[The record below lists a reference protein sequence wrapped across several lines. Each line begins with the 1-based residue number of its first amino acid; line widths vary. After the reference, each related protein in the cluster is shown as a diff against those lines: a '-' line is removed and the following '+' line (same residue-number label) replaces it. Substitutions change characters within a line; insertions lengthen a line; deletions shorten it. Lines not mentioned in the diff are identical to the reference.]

1 MQLSALDWQRQI
13 YLNGF
18 AGKRN
23 KIPIDFDSLERR
35 AQQMMSPEAFAYIAG
50 GAGREITMRNNVQAF
65 DAHDI
70 VPQMLHNV
78 SICDTTL
85 ELFGKKIPSPI
96 LVAPIGVLEMISEEA
111 DRAVARAAAR
121 VGTPYIFSNQASIPM
136 EVCAAEMGDTSRWF
150 QLYWSKSSE
159 LVQSFIQRA
168 ENCGCNA
175 LVVTLDTT
183 MLGWRSRDLN
193 CAYLP
198 FLYGKGIAQYT
209 SDPVFLSML
218 ESNQTATIKQDITV
232 HTLMGLIEMVKNFPG
247 NGFIT
252 KLKSRK
258 PIQAI
263 QQFIATYS
271 NARTTW
277 EDLKWLR
284 NQTKLPIVLK
294 GILHPDD
301 ARKVMDYGM
310 DGIIVSNHGGRQV
323 DGAIASLNA
332 LPEIARIIQNRLPVL
347 LDSGVRSGADVFKAL
362 ALGAQAVCVGRPYV
376 YGLAIAGESGVTEV
390 LRNLMSEF
398 ELTMAL
404 AGCKNCGEINRNN
417 LRG

>member
-13 YLNGF
+13 YLKGF

-23 KIPIDFDSLERR
+23 KIPVDFDSLERR
-35 AQQMMSPEAFAYIAG
+35 AKQMMSPEAFAYIAG

-70 VPQMLHNV
+70 VPQMLRNV
-78 SICDTTL
+78 SVCDTTI

-96 LVAPIGVLEMISEEA
+96 LVAPIGVLEMVSEQA

-121 VGTPYIFSNQASIPM
+121 AGTPYIFSNQASIPM
-136 EVCAAEMGDTSRWF
+136 EECAAEMGDTSRWF
-150 QLYWSKSSE
+150 QLYWSKSNE
-159 LVQSFIQRA
+159 LVRSFIQRA
-168 ENCGCNA
+168 ENCGCSA

-218 ESNQTATIKQDITV
+218 ETNQATTVKQDITV
-232 HTLMGLIEMVKNFPG
+232 HTLTGLIEMVKNFPG
-247 NGFIT
+247 NGFMA

-258 PIQAI
+258 PIQAV

-284 NQTKLPIVLK
+284 QQTKLPIVLK

-301 ARKVMDYGM
+301 ARRAMDYGM

-332 LPEIARIIQNRLPVL
+332 LPDIVRVIENQLPVL

-362 ALGAQAVCVGRPYV
+362 ALGARAVCVGRPYV
-376 YGLAIAGESGVTEV
+376 YGLAIAGESGVNEV
-390 LRNLMSEF
+390 LRNLMAEF

-404 AGCKNCGEINRNN
+404 AGCKNCGEISRNS
-417 LRG
+417 LRC